1 MRTEFAMARP
11 KIETN
16 RGKVVARLVW
26 EGWVERHGGEHDVYT
41 NPSRPGRI
49 ISVPRHG
56 TLSIGVAR
64 KIAKEAGWL

>member
-16 RGKVVARLVW
+16 RGKVVAWLVR
-26 EGWVERHGGEHDVYT
+26 EGWVERHSGEHDVYT

-49 ISVPRHG
+49 ISVPRHR

-64 KIAKEAGWL
+64 EIAKEAGWL